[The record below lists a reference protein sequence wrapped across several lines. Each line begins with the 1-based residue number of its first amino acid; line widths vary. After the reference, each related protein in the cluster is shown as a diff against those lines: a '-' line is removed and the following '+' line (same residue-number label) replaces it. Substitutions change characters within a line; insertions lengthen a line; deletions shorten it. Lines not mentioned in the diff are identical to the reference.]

1 MTPAERFVVSH
12 RATSRFEAG
21 GLRSHYEYR
30 DLGMEAATSG
40 MVGAH
45 VIRVASVDATSPA
58 HTHSLTFQMIYILK
72 GWVVF
77 DYDGV
82 GEVRLE
88 EGSCAYQPPGIRH
101 AELAH
106 SEDLEILEITMPAQ
120 FETAP
125 AAP

>member
-1 MTPAERFVVSH
+1 MTSP
-12 RATSRFEAG
+12 FEAG

-30 DLGMEAATSG
+30 DLGIKAATRG
-40 MVGAH
+40 KVGAH
-45 VIRVASVDATSPA
+45 VIRVAKPEATSPSHA
-58 HTHSLTFQMIYILK
+58 HALDFQMVYVLR

-77 DYDGV
+77 EYDGV

-106 SEDLEILEITMPAQ
+106 SDDLEILEITMPAE
-120 FETAP
+120 FETAS
-125 AAP
+125 A